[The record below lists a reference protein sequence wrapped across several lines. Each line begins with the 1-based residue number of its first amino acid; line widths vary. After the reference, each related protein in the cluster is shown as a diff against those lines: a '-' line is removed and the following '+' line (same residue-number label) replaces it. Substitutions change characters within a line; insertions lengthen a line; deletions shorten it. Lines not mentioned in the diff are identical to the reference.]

1 MVDIANLQKVVSE
14 VTEKAAGSKAG
25 GGEGVKSDDIQR
37 LQDAMKGGDG
47 QQTGLQAG
55 QTDQA
60 AQNQPVAKAESSGPG
75 NRILDSVQN
84 MRSGYENAVND
95 LKDLVGKASAENF
108 GPADAMKLQMKM
120 QEVMLQQEL
129 MSKVVSKSTQNIDTL
144 LKGQ

>member
-1 MVDIANLQKVVSE
+1 MVDIASLQKVVTE
-14 VTEKAAGSKAG
+14 IVEKAAESKAG
-25 GGEGVKSDDIQR
+25 AGEGVKQEDIQR
-37 LQDAMKGGDG
+37 LQDAMKNDG
-47 QQTGLQAG
+47 QQAGSQAG

-60 AQNQPVAKAESSGPG
+60 AQNQPVTRAESSAPG

-84 MRSGYENAVND
+84 MRSGYDNAVHD
-95 LKDLVGKASAENF
+95 LQDLVGKASADNF
-108 GPADAMKLQMKM
+108 GPGDALKLQMKM